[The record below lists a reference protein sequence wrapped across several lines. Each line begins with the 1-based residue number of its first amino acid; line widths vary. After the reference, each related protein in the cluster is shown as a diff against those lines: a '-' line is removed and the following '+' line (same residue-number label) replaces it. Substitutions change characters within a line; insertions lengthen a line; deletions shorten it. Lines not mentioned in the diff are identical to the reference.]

1 MNNYNFGELLSPLRF
16 EQISRDLLSEE
27 YGVVFENFAEGK
39 DGGIDFRYS
48 KSKNNVL
55 IVQCKRYNNF
65 NNLTSTLTKEVEKI
79 KKLSFSTYILV
90 TSLKLTGKNK
100 EKIVNTLENKIQ
112 PKDII
117 TGDDL
122 NYLLSKPSN
131 HHIEFKYPELW
142 MKSIN
147 IHQKIFHL
155 GFLEHSRF
163 IADKM
168 QSSLINFVP
177 VQQYYQVINH
187 FEKNNVVIISGN
199 PGIGKTTLSY
209 AVISHYIHTEKCQ
222 LIDLS
227 YRTIQEAE
235 SFIYQEEPAIFFID
249 DFLGKIKLEKNKN
262 NDYSQLLL
270 FLIEK
275 IENTSNKKLIITSR
289 EYILRQGIKDLFPV
303 NEINRT
309 ISKYVIELK
318 SFTRSIRTEILYNHL
333 KSSNLPLTY
342 IDKLLEADFKRI
354 IDHEN
359 YNPRII
365 EELTNVKLLK
375 NIDAEVYFN
384 FFMENLR
391 NPLKVWKNVYDKL
404 PNKLYKLTIITK
416 FLIEGQL
423 PLKHLEKAVNSVI
436 EKSNEYHA
444 FSYDE
449 FEYIMKD
456 LEGTFFTFQDGY
468 DESIEEEYTLVEF
481 QNPSVIDFID
491 NFIWEKPFWLNLI
504 IKNAIYFEQLF
515 NSRLA
520 DLVKD
525 NPTLHKSFREK
536 ILEGFNNLENA
547 NIGYFMYETDED
559 SFECWAPARHYYY
572 LNQLISVISVDED
585 EGVANFLKKE
595 IFRYPFDGA
604 EDVSEKESF
613 CQVASVL
620 INTGY
625 IEGKDAIKHYTSGFL
640 NHTSELLCFL
650 YMLRECDEEALKLVE
665 NNKKFAEDVDTLLY
679 GEVNT
684 LEEKNV
690 HYLSDFFYVYEQV
703 RYLLPLTKTTK
714 KLKQLDTDIL
724 WDDAYKQLSE
734 RLAMNKATRYEE
746 VKDENYFDIDDESI
760 DNLFETIKEKRKTI
774 L

>member
-16 EQISRDLLSEE
+16 EQISRDLLSGH
-27 YGVVFENFAEGK
+27 YGVVFENFAEGVDK
-39 DGGIDFRYS
+39 GIDFRYS
-48 KSKNNVL
+48 KSEDNVL

-65 NNLTSTLTKEVEKI
+65 NNLISVLKKEVEKI
-79 KKLSFSTYILV
+79 RRLRFSTYLLV
-90 TSLKLTGKNK
+90 TSLKLTVDNK
-100 EKIVNTLENKIQ
+100 EKIVSILENKIQ
-112 PKDII
+112 LKDII
-117 TGDDL
+117 TRDDL
-122 NYLLSKPSN
+122 NYLLGKPSN

-147 IHQKIFHL
+147 IHQKIFHI
-155 GFLEHSRF
+155 GFLNHSKF

-168 QSSLINFVP
+168 LSSLINFVP

-187 FEKNNVVIISGN
+187 FEKNKVVIISGN

-209 AVISHYIHTEKCQ
+209 AIISHYLYSEKCQ

-235 SFIYQEEPAIFFID
+235 SFLYQQEPAIFFID
-249 DFLGKIKLEKNKN
+249 DFLGKIKLDKD
-262 NDYSQLLL
+262 NDYAQLLL

-275 IENTSNKKLIITSR
+275 IEKTSNKKLIITSR
-289 EYILRQGIKDLFPV
+289 EYILRRAIEDLFPV

-309 ISKYVIELK
+309 ISKYVIQLK

-333 KSSNLPLTY
+333 KSSNLPLAY
-342 IDKLLEADFKRI
+342 VDKLLQADFKKI

-375 NIDAEVYFN
+375 NISEEAYFN
-384 FFMENLR
+384 FFMENLK

-436 EKSNEYHA
+436 EKSSEYHA
-444 FSYDE
+444 FSYDQ

-468 DESIEEEYTLVEF
+468 DESIDEEYTLVEF

-515 NSRLA
+515 NSRLT
-520 DLVKD
+520 DLVEN
-525 NPTLHKSFREK
+525 NPSLYKSFREK
-536 ILEGFNNLENA
+536 ILEDFHNLENA
-547 NIGYFMYETDED
+547 NIGYFIYETDED
-559 SFECWAPARHYYY
+559 SFECWASARHYHY
-572 LNQLISVISVDED
+572 LNQLTSIISVKED
-585 EGVANFLKKE
+585 EEVTNFLKKE
-595 IFRYPFDGA
+595 IFRYPFDGI
-604 EDVSEKESF
+604 EDISEKESF
-613 CQVASVL
+613 CIIASDL
-620 INTGY
+620 IEMGY
-625 IEGKDAIKHYTSGFL
+625 INAKDAIEHYTSGFL
-640 NHTSELLCFL
+640 KDISELICFQ
-650 YMLRECDEEALKLVE
+650 YIIRECKEDDLKIIE
-665 NNKKFAEDVDTLLY
+665 NNKKLAKEADDIFLDELDTLQERSFS
-679 GEVNT
+679 G
-684 LEEKNV
+684 
-690 HYLSDFFYVYEQV
+690 LSDFFYAYEEI

-714 KLKQLDTDIL
+714 KLKQLDTDAL
-724 WDDAYKQLSE
+724 WKDKYERIGKDA
-734 RLAMNKATRYEE
+734 TIYETTKKE
-746 VKDENYFDIDDESI
+746 VKDESYFDIDDESI
-760 DNLFETIKEKRKTI
+760 DSLFETIKET
-774 L
+774 